1 MDRVH
6 FCSGSAPLCRSP
18 GALWCTILRDAVTC
32 PACLAALAVRDEE
45 APLLTPRPG
54 AVALARAGKAVP

>member
-6 FCSGSAPLCRSP
+6 FCSVSGPLCRAP

-32 PACLAALAVRDEE
+32 PACL
-45 APLLTPRPG
+45 
-54 AVALARAGKAVP
+54 VALAEREGSRPPAVRAEAGALAPMSKLMP

>member
-6 FCSGSAPLCRSP
+6 FCSGSAPLCRAP

-32 PACLAALAVRDEE
+32 PSCLLALAERE
-45 APLLTPRPG
+45 G
-54 AVALARAGKAVP
+54 ARSPATRADAGALAPASKLMP

>member
-6 FCSGSAPLCRSP
+6 FCSGSAPLCKLP

-32 PACLAALAVRDEE
+32 PACLAALAERDGRRPPR
-45 APLLTPRPG
+45 ADGAARTPASKLMP
-54 AVALARAGKAVP
+54 

>member
-6 FCSGSAPLCRSP
+6 FCSGSAPLCRAP

-32 PACLAALAVRDEE
+32 PACLAGLAERDRTVPP
-45 APLLTPRPG
+45 A
-54 AVALARAGKAVP
+54 ARAEGARLSAEKSMP

>member
-6 FCSGSAPLCRSP
+6 FCSGSAPLCRAP

-32 PACLAALAVRDEE
+32 PACL
-45 APLLTPRPG
+45 
-54 AVALARAGKAVP
+54 VALAERESSRARGARAESSSLAPASKLMP